1 MKRNYHTNLAFLD
14 VVFNTLLCFAALFAL
29 AFILINPSKAEKNV
43 EMKAEFVIVV
53 TWPKDLDN
61 DVDVYL
67 EAPQGH
73 LVSFARRE
81 DGLMHL
87 DRDDLVKRNDF
98 INTPSG
104 PVEYPENREI
114 ITIRGTV
121 PGEYVLN
128 VHMYNKKS
136 DNLLTP
142 VTVFIDKINPYS
154 TVLLRTVELGEKGD
168 EKTVC
173 RFVVDKEGKIKDVTY
188 LFKSLTES
196 NPPEFGL

>member
-14 VVFNTLLCFAALFAL
+14 VLFNTLLCFAALFAL
-29 AFILINPSKAEKNV
+29 SFILINPSKAEKNV

-67 EAPQGH
+67 EDPAGN
-73 LVSFARRE
+73 LVSFSRRE

-87 DRDDLVKRNDF
+87 DRDDLGRRNDF
-98 INTPSG
+98 IQTPAG

-114 ITIRGTV
+114 ITIRGTI

-128 VHMYNKKS
+128 VHMYNKHS
-136 DNLLTP
+136 PEPVTP
-142 VTVFIDKINPYS
+142 VTVLVDKINPYS
-154 TVLLRTVELGEKGD
+154 TVLVKTVELKEKGD

-173 RFVVDKEGKIKDVTY
+173 RFVVDKEGKITDVSY
-188 LFKSLTES
+188 LFKALTNS
-196 NPPEFGL
+196 KPPRFGL

>member
-1 MKRNYHTNLAFLD
+1 
-14 VVFNTLLCFAALFAL
+14 
-29 AFILINPSKAEKNV
+29 
-43 EMKAEFVIVV
+43 
-53 TWPKDLDN
+53 
-61 DVDVYL
+61 
-67 EAPQGH
+67 
-73 LVSFARRE
+73 
-81 DGLMHL
+81 MHL
-87 DRDDLVKRNDF
+87 DRDDLGKRNDF

-128 VHMYNKKS
+128 VHMYGKKS

-142 VTVFIDKINPYS
+142 VTVFVDKINPYS

-173 RFVVDKEGKIKDVTY
+173 RFVVDKEGKIKDVSY
-188 LFKSLTES
+188 LFKSLTDS
-196 NPPEFGL
+196 KPRGLGL